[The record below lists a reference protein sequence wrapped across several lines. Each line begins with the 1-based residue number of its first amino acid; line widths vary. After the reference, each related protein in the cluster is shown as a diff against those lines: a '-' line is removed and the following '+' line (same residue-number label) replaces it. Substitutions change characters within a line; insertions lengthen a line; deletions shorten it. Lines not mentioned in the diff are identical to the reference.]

1 MDLSKLTEIL
11 NSGEKNERLSALRE
25 IKAKVGASEIKKPES
40 ANNVNN
46 HIHTIYS
53 FSPYSPAGAVYA
65 AYMSGLPTAGIMD
78 HDSLAGADEF
88 IQAGKIMGV
97 ATTVG
102 VELRV
107 DMRSTKLGGRRINN
121 PDQSSVAYAAIHGVP
136 AHSIDML
143 QGWLAPFRKSRNTRN
158 IKMCANISRMMA
170 GHGIKLDFEQHVLPI
185 SQYKNGGTVTER
197 HICCALARLICEK
210 YKTPDEVIKFFRNGM
225 KSSVGAKAEA
235 AIRENK
241 PEYYIYDILGL
252 LKAELIEQ
260 FYVDAFD
267 ECPHVEDYI
276 KAAKAAGAIAAYPYL
291 GDVGDSVTGDKRT
304 QKFED
309 DYIEL
314 LFDELVRLGFQ
325 AVTYMPTRNTRAQL
339 ERVIK
344 LCGKHNLFQ
353 ISGEDINS
361 PRQSFICEA
370 LSEPM
375 FAHLIDAAWT
385 LINHERRSAECEGLG
400 MFSAQ
405 TAAQFPDIKDRVK
418 NFI

>member
-1 MDLSKLTEIL
+1 MKTAELEIIL
-11 NSGEKNERLSALRE
+11 NNGEKNDRLNALADLKKKIDSGE
-25 IKAKVGASEIKKPES
+25 IAKPEMTD
-40 ANNVNN
+40 NVNN

-65 AYMSGLPTAGIMD
+65 AYMNGLSTAGIMD
-78 HDSLAGADEF
+78 HDSIAGADEF

-107 DMRSTKLGGRRINN
+107 DMSKTKLNGRRINN
-121 PDQSSVAYAAIHGVP
+121 TDQSSVAYATIHGIPPQNIVL
-136 AHSIDML
+136 L
-143 QGWLAPFRKSRNTRN
+143 QGWLAPFRKNRNVRN
-158 IKMCANISRMMA
+158 IKMCGNISDMMKPY
-170 GHGIKLDFEQHVLPI
+170 GIKLDFEEHVLPT

-210 YKTPDEVIKFFRNGM
+210 YKTPEEVINFFRNDM
-225 KSSVGAKAEA
+225 KSAVSKKTEA
-235 AIRENK
+235 AILENK
-241 PEYYIYDILGL
+241 PEYYLYDILGL

-276 KAAKAAGAIAAYPYL
+276 KVAKAAGAIAAYPYL
-291 GDVGDSVTGDKRT
+291 GDVGDSVTGDKRP

-309 DYIEL
+309 DYLDL
-314 LFDELVRLGFQ
+314 LFEEIVRLGFN

-344 LCGKHNLFQ
+344 MCDKFNLFQ

-361 PRQSFICEA
+361 PRQGFICEA
-370 LSEPM
+370 LKDPM
-375 FAHLIDAAWT
+375 FAHLIDAAWAI
-385 LINHERRSAECEGLG
+385 INHEKKSAITEADG
-400 MFSAQ
+400 MFSQ
-405 TAAQFPDIKDRVK
+405 KIIKQFPDIKSRVK
-418 NFI
+418 NFL